1 MTNDDLIA
9 VAGTTFV
16 VSDSLGDIQP
26 AEQHGLFAADTRYLS
41 RFELTLGDL
50 GIILLSAGPV
60 AFAESQV
67 YLSNAGSERV
77 AGQTLEI
84 VRKRQLRRATL
95 TEHIE
100 FTNHG
105 LERVEFPL
113 HLWLDADFADI
124 FEVRAM
130 SAHRRPNHTRRQN
143 TVDGVTFVD
152 TVRENERQLHVQFS
166 RPPDEHAESRVTFNL
181 ALESHQHWTLELQMH
196 WIVPA
201 FESHQPVPVAENI
214 GHQSVLEWFQQTPN
228 LHTEDQDF
236 KRGYQRSIRDLG
248 ALEIALNSGQPIPAA
263 GLPWYLA
270 IFGRDSIITSLQTM
284 LLNQRHARGTLRT
297 LGAYQARDDDPY
309 RDAEPGKIAHEIR
322 FGELAISGALPHS
335 RYYGS
340 VDSTPLWLILFGEY
354 LRWVDDPRLLHDLL
368 PNAER
373 ALNWIDRYGDLDG
386 DGFIEYARRS
396 ASGLVNQGWKD
407 SWDSVR
413 FADGAIAEGPIA
425 LVEVQGYVYQA
436 RLAMAGVYDMLG
448 RSAEATELRAQAERL
463 KSAVQDAF
471 WMPDEGYFAMALDGK
486 KRQVDG
492 ITSNPGHLLWTGLPD
507 RDKAARVV
515 ERLMAE
521 DLYSGWGIRTMSTE
535 MTAFSPISYHNGSIW
550 PHDNSLILAGM
561 HRYGHDEAAGRVIT
575 GLIDASRR
583 FSFNRLP
590 ELFCG
595 YDRDHTPFP
604 VNYPV
609 ACSPQAWA
617 AGSIILMVQVML
629 GIDVGPDG
637 LQAHP
642 ISDRLT
648 GLTNVMFR
656 GERFDIEG
664 ERVIPATRIESGT
677 VPLNP

>member
-1 MTNDDLIA
+1 
-9 VAGTTFV
+9 
-16 VSDSLGDIQP
+16 
-26 AEQHGLFAADTRYLS
+26 
-41 RFELTLGDL
+41 
-50 GIILLSAGPV
+50 
-60 AFAESQV
+60 
-67 YLSNAGSERV
+67 
-77 AGQTLEI
+77 
-84 VRKRQLRRATL
+84 
-95 TEHIE
+95 
-100 FTNHG
+100 
-105 LERVEFPL
+105 
-113 HLWLDADFADI
+113 
-124 FEVRAM
+124 
-130 SAHRRPNHTRRQN
+130 
-143 TVDGVTFVD
+143 
-152 TVRENERQLHVQFS
+152 
-166 RPPDEHAESRVTFNL
+166 
-181 ALESHQHWTLELQMH
+181 
-196 WIVPA
+196 
-201 FESHQPVPVAENI
+201 
-214 GHQSVLEWFQQTPN
+214 
-228 LHTEDQDF
+228 
-236 KRGYQRSIRDLG
+236 
-248 ALEIALNSGQPIPAA
+248 
-263 GLPWYLA
+263 
-270 IFGRDSIITSLQTM
+270 
-284 LLNQRHARGTLRT
+284 
-297 LGAYQARDDDPY
+297 
-309 RDAEPGKIAHEIR
+309 
-322 FGELAISGALPHS
+322 
-335 RYYGS
+335 
-340 VDSTPLWLILFGEY
+340 
-354 LRWVDDPRLLHDLL
+354 LL

-425 LVEVQGYVYQA
+425 LVEVQGYVYRA

-492 ITSNPGHLLWTGLPD
+492 ITTNPGHLLWTGLPD